1 MCITAMNA
9 CTRKREM
16 HTRNAFKLSP
26 VCTVGLAFCNNLVS
40 VNMCACVFVADY
52 QLTEEMFIKNLWVS
66 VNQPDFKEKV
76 THLIYSPA
84 TNPT

>member
-1 MCITAMNA
+1 
-9 CTRKREM
+9 M
-16 HTRNAFKLSP
+16 HYCVRVFADLVTYVVVL
-26 VCTVGLAFCNNLVS
+26 GNNLHVS
-40 VNMCACVFVADY
+40 MCVVADY

-76 THLIYSPA
+76 THQIYSPV